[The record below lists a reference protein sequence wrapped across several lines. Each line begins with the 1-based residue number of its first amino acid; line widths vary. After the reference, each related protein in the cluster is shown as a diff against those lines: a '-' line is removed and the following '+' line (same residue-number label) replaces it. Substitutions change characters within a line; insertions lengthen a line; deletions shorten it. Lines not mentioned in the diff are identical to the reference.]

1 MGAETTFFLGSPRPV
16 VYKLGLLGSGHIGP
30 TLDSSD
36 PLIFVPELPAE
47 VVETCSNAHC
57 SLMLSLPSPAFPP
70 PQPPMAIPP
79 HKPLLFLT
87 PSQHLLP
94 RGAELTAEGQHQHIC
109 SL

>member
-57 SLMLSLPSPAFPP
+57 SLMLSLSIPLSPLIF
-70 PQPPMAIPP
+70 
-79 HKPLLFLT
+79 
-87 PSQHLLP
+87 
-94 RGAELTAEGQHQHIC
+94 
-109 SL
+109 